1 MNSDPCLGNLK
12 MRGALTVGTKVILV
26 LHCDWPVLPEFETE
40 RKKVKGS
47 VKVSN
52 GHNGPSQE
60 KAGVQLTH
68 VCANG
73 LSGSEEELQQEEDGV
88 QL

>member
-1 MNSDPCLGNLK
+1 

-52 GHNGPSQE
+52 GHNGPQSRE
-60 KAGVQLTH
+60 SWCAIDSCLCKWVVWIRGGVSAGKGWSSAV
-68 VCANG
+68 N
-73 LSGSEEELQQEEDGV
+73 S
-88 QL
+88 